1 MLERI
6 RAIGYPVALVAQDGL
21 EHQPVPWDD
30 IDALFLGGTTTW
42 KLSAAAADL
51 TDEAHARGLHVHMGR
66 INSRRRLRHA
76 AAIGC
81 HSADGTYLAYG
92 PDKNLP
98 KLLSWLNTVG
108 PDEDPTHVNSVGVSG
123 AQSLPDYS
131 NRTPCFDAQCAR
143 RRGGGSPL

>member
-30 IDALFLGGTTTW
+30 IDALFLGGTTTS

-51 TDEAHARGLHVHMGR
+51 TDEAHACGLHVHMGR
-66 INSRRRLRHA
+66 VNSRRRLRHA

-81 HSADGTYLAYG
+81 HSADGTQLAQHRR
-92 PDKNLP
+92 
-98 KLLSWLNTVG
+98 S
-108 PDEDPTHVNSVGVSG
+108 
-123 AQSLPDYS
+123 
-131 NRTPCFDAQCAR
+131 R
-143 RRGGGSPL
+143 RRPDTRQQRGGKRRPITARLLEQDTLL

>member
-1 MLERI
+1 MRH
-6 RAIGYPVALVAQDGL
+6 AHADFTST
-21 EHQPVPWDD
+21 WDEST
-30 IDALFLGGTTTW
+30 AAAGFVTPPR
-42 KLSAAAADL
+42 SAATPCL
-51 TDEAHARGLHVHMGR
+51 
-66 INSRRRLRHA
+66 
-76 AAIGC
+76 
-81 HSADGTYLAYG
+81 SADGTYLAYG

-98 KLLSWLNTVG
+98 KLLRWLNTVG